1 MIKPIPR
8 GEVIHPSC
16 DNTAMVEVPTPGNDD
31 DIRDALVFL
40 TATYDSG
47 AEAMSGLIGSALE
60 DAMAS
65 TDDPA
70 KKLLKGITALA
81 NVLGGMTVLARAL
94 LDKSAEL
101 MAVEPAE
108 ILGEFR
114 RHLNPPT
121 G

>member
-1 MIKPIPR
+1 
-8 GEVIHPSC
+8 
-16 DNTAMVEVPTPGNDD
+16 MVEVPETPGNDN
-31 DIRDALVFL
+31 DILDALAFL
-40 TATYDSG
+40 TATYDTEPASG
-47 AEAMSGLIGSALE
+47 TGAAAMGGLIESALE

-70 KKLLKGITALA
+70 QKLLNGITALT

-94 LDKSAEL
+94 LDKCAEL

-108 ILGEFR
+108 ILGQFGR
-114 RHLNPPT
+114 QLKPPPT